1 MKANSHKGL
10 FAASLS
16 ILLGSSLLSAC
27 YTSPA
32 TTQTTPQNQL
42 DSNDPFISQA
52 RVALAN
58 YQEADATFSD
68 SQTLASQD
76 FSIQQ
81 IDYNADA
88 STGTP
93 VDPSAGAS
101 TGTGAST
108 NVNASTDINAT
119 AGTGSAAG
127 TNVNAS
133 TTVATG
139 ASASPTPG
147 ASPAAS
153 SEPDRNDFD
162 AALGTINAGL
172 GGGADITGN
181 SAQVGTQ
188 LDSIVGT
195 QLGSTNNFA
204 ASVNLFNQAA
214 GNFSTQLLGTQ
225 GVEINNAGQVSIN
238 YNRLRADL
246 TANLQGDTE
255 LSNPSIDLNGQLN
268 TQSNASLTLHRLLP
282 LGFEPHS
289 SQVISFSNADGST
302 SKSVLFTYQG
312 LGTILTNRVRVM
324 STVHNLS
331 TDALKLRLESQA
343 QGFSRVGLREV
354 SRDANGQLAI
364 STNTSTKFRNGTTVD
379 MLEKR
384 FVNATGGGTGI
395 GTFSITDGA
404 GQSYSGSLRTIAGA
418 NGRLMML
425 IEPTDAGRGR
435 LLMQDKGDGHATL
448 MLYNSQGQ
456 QTATSDFN
464 LYNSLIATANS

>member
-1 MKANSHKGL
+1 MNQINQMKPNSPKGL
-10 FAASLS
+10 IAASLS

-27 YTSPA
+27 YNSPA
-32 TTQTTPQNQL
+32 TTQATPQNQL

-81 IDYNADA
+81 LNPDVSA
-88 STGTP
+88 S
-93 VDPSAGAS
+93 VDTSVA

-108 NVNASTDINAT
+108 DVNATT
-119 AGTGSAAG
+119 A
-127 TNVNAS
+127 
-133 TTVATG
+133 VATS
-139 ASASPTPG
+139 ASASPS
-147 ASPAAS
+147 ASPAAA

-172 GGGADITGN
+172 GGGVDITGN

-188 LDSIVGT
+188 LDGIVGT

-225 GVEINNAGQVSIN
+225 GVEINSAGQVSIN

-246 TANLQGDTE
+246 TADLQGDSE

-268 TQSNASLTLHRLLP
+268 NQSNASLTLHRLLP

-289 SQVISFSNADGST
+289 SQVINFSNADGSS

-354 SRDANGQLAI
+354 SRDSNGQLAI

-425 IEPTDAGRGR
+425 IEPTDVGRGR